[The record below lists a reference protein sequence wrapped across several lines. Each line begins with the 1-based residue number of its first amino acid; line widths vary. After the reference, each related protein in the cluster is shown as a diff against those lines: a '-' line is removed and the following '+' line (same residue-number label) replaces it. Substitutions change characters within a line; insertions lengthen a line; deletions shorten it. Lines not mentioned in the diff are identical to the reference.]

1 MSATLPITVGS
12 PSTSITVKEEQE
24 MKSSSSNRM
33 TQRGAIVALSYMV
46 IAVLL
51 VMFNKAALS
60 SYKFPCAN
68 VLTVMQMILSTSV
81 LFVLRKFDFIK
92 FSDDSPNGKAAVKH
106 FVPFRILRQISP
118 LSIAYL
124 FYMVVGMASIR
135 GVNVPMF
142 TTLRRTTVFF
152 TMIMEF
158 VLVGQRHS
166 NPIIVS
172 VAIIVLGAL
181 IAGSR
186 DLSFKLEGYSVVLL
200 SNLTTAIYLAT
211 IARLGKTTGLN
222 SFGLMWCNGLIC
234 GPILILWILLSG
246 ELKMALNFESIHVLG
261 FQVVTAL
268 SCMLAFCLNYT
279 IFLNTTLNSALT
291 QTMCGNLKDLG
302 TVLFGWIWFGGLPFD
317 WLNVLG
323 QLLGFVG
330 SGLYAYC
337 KLKGK

>member
-81 LFVLRKFDFIK
+81 LFVLRKLDFIK

-124 FYMVVGMASIR
+124 FYMVL
-135 GVNVPMF
+135 P
-142 TTLRRTTVFF
+142 TLMGWAAHDFYIGLSFPIPPRSNMQLSEIAVFLS
-152 TMIMEF
+152 ES
-158 VLVGQRHS
+158 LVYGL
-166 NPIIVS
+166 S
-172 VAIIVLGAL
+172 VADEL
-181 IAGSR
+181 
-186 DLSFKLEGYSVVLL
+186 
-200 SNLTTAIYLAT
+200 YL
-211 IARLGKTTGLN
+211 
-222 SFGLMWCNGLIC
+222 C
-234 GPILILWILLSG
+234 
-246 ELKMALNFESIHVLG
+246 
-261 FQVVTAL
+261 
-268 SCMLAFCLNYT
+268 Y
-279 IFLNTTLNSALT
+279 
-291 QTMCGNLKDLG
+291 
-302 TVLFGWIWFGGLPFD
+302 
-317 WLNVLG
+317 
-323 QLLGFVG
+323 
-330 SGLYAYC
+330 
-337 KLKGK
+337 

>member
-1 MSATLPITVGS
+1 MSATLPITMGS
-12 PSTSITVKEEQE
+12 TSTSITVKEEQE

-68 VLTVMQMILSTSV
+68 VLTVMQMILSTAV
-81 LFVLRKFDFIK
+81 LFVLRKLDFIK

-166 NPIIVS
+166 NPIILS

-261 FQVVTAL
+261 FQVVMAL

>member
-1 MSATLPITVGS
+1 
-12 PSTSITVKEEQE
+12 
-24 MKSSSSNRM
+24 
-33 TQRGAIVALSYMV
+33 
-46 IAVLL
+46 
-51 VMFNKAALS
+51 
-60 SYKFPCAN
+60 
-68 VLTVMQMILSTSV
+68 
-81 LFVLRKFDFIK
+81 
-92 FSDDSPNGKAAVKH
+92 
-106 FVPFRILRQISP
+106 
-118 LSIAYL
+118 
-124 FYMVVGMASIR
+124 VVGMASIR

-166 NPIIVS
+166 NPIILS

-261 FQVVTAL
+261 FQVVMAL